1 MVTHS
6 SWSRVAKAL
15 SLGQHEES
23 DWSLENA
30 EPELCVHFLSIPSS
44 QNYSGLRQR
53 LMSANGRWMQ
63 KFLDLNGLDMLLEA
77 LSRLTVRNGVGIG
90 IYDAY
95 TQLECV
101 GCVRAI
107 LNSQEGLE
115 HLVCRK
121 KDTRRLFL
129 ALDTTNE
136 LVKRQVFELFSALCV
151 FSNEGHAL
159 TLDALDH
166 YKVSRNQHSRFSVV
180 LSELK
185 TDQVVQYQDTLLGF
199 LNAVILGTNSLKGR
213 LQIRNELF
221 ALDLLECLNTLR
233 HEDNEDIL
241 IQCDTFTD
249 CKEEDELELVQIYGE
264 TDFYSHEQ
272 LFSAI
277 FDKVKNSPIAAT
289 LLSILQ
295 NFYELES
302 HLPGSANFW
311 NALDL
316 LSQRAA
322 ILASE
327 DLEEDDVEVLC
338 WRLLPQVTQG
348 IPVPATPPPL
358 PGISALP
365 ASPPLSGTAAP
376 ATTPPLP
383 GIPAPPTPPH
393 LPGIPALPAPPP
405 LPGIPAPA
413 TPPPLPCI
421 PAPPAS
427 PPLSGTAAPTTPP
440 HLPGIPAP
448 ATPPPLPGIPAPPP
462 LPQIPAPPPPPPL
475 PGIPAPPPPPPL
487 SGIPAPP
494 PLPQIPAPPPPPPP
508 LPGIPAPPPL
518 PQIPA
523 PPPPPPPLPGIPA
536 PPPPPPLP
544 GIPAPPLLEGLVRP
558 VQFNSLGAI
567 AGHMSNEKRLSCHQ
581 PSRKMKKLNW
591 KKLPN
596 HPLTAGSSL
605 WLSGELD
612 LPEPDFSAIEEF
624 FSQVEPPSKKSST
637 PVNKVEPQ
645 EISFLDSQKSLRL
658 NIFLKQFKCSNDEII
673 EMIRRGDKEKLDEE
687 KLKQLLKLLP
697 EEDEIEMLKSV
708 DEGKKLGN
716 AESFY
721 QHLITLPSYTVRLEA
736 LLLCS
741 EANSILAKLR
751 PQVDSILLACCD
763 LLNSTRLQRF
773 CMLVLEVGNF
783 LNFGNYMGGASGF
796 HVSTLSKLKQ
806 VRGNKPGVS
815 LLHFLIMESK
825 DKYADLLKLPDD
837 LLSISKAANCDI
849 GVITSEAAR
858 LHKRIE
864 DMRKATVSDPDV
876 EEQFSHDI
884 EGFRNTSSKLHS
896 TLSEIESKRLEIAAY
911 ICEDEGKFS
920 LQECICN
927 ISSFSR
933 DFIQAEQEN
942 KARAEHE
949 ARMARRRE
957 QEKAKMAQGQT
968 DSDTTN
974 GAGEKHS
981 SHCMVDELLAK
992 LKTGYKSNAKNRP
1005 RRGARVRQRPS
1016 QHGLVGRFAH

>member
-338 WRLLPQVTQG
+338 WRLLPQVTQ
-348 IPVPATPPPL
+348 
-358 PGISALP
+358 
-365 ASPPLSGTAAP
+365 
-376 ATTPPLP
+376 
-383 GIPAPPTPPH
+383 
-393 LPGIPALPAPPP
+393 
-405 LPGIPAPA
+405 
-413 TPPPLPCI
+413 
-421 PAPPAS
+421 
-427 PPLSGTAAPTTPP
+427 
-440 HLPGIPAP
+440 
-448 ATPPPLPGIPAPPP
+448 
-462 LPQIPAPPPPPPL
+462 
-475 PGIPAPPPPPPL
+475 
-487 SGIPAPP
+487 
-494 PLPQIPAPPPPPPP
+494 
-508 LPGIPAPPPL
+508 
-518 PQIPA
+518 
-523 PPPPPPPLPGIPA
+523 
-536 PPPPPPLP
+536 
-544 GIPAPPLLEGLVRP
+544 EGLVRP